1 MFETLLTRVFAVTML
16 YHYAFAAIS
25 MAMFGL
31 TLGALAVYLKP
42 AWFPPEKTNHHL
54 ALCSILFS
62 LTTLLGILT
71 HLSVPLIATVS
82 LQTAYTVLLTY
93 IVTSVPFGFAGI
105 AICLVLTRFPAQVNK
120 LYAADLVGAACGCL
134 MTIYFIEFTDGPSA
148 IAITAFIAGTAAIF
162 YAAQDVAQR
171 MARAVSIVVLAVGAF
186 ALGNAALSAYE
197 MPLLRVTWVEGQ
209 YEPQGLY
216 EKWNAFARIKV
227 SGDPNALVPVHGWG
241 LSPVYPRDHLV
252 RRLYIKINGISG
264 TYMHQFD
271 GDLSR
276 FEFLKYE
283 LANLVHYIRPNSHV
297 AAIGVGGGLEV
308 LSALV
313 FQQKSVTGVD
323 INKDILNAVNF
334 EFGNFT
340 GNLDLKR
347 GVRFVH
353 DEARSYIGR
362 QSGTFDI
369 IQSRSI
375 ERPQAKLDG
384 ALVLAENSLY
394 TVESWKTLLQ
404 RLSPDGV
411 LTFTVTQRPE
421 APQEMY
427 RLAALAVAALKEI
440 GVQDPRHH
448 IIMARLPMS
457 NVFLERKGGD
467 AWPSVAILLGRKPFT
482 AQDVTILTEACAK
495 MAFEMT
501 LTPDTAAD
509 PILERVVAA
518 NGLKQLDNI
527 SPSANITP
535 PTDDKPFFFN
545 LLRLGDL
552 LNPESW
558 ALDRNRFG
566 SNLKSIFILLSLLAA
581 AVVLTAGCIIIP
593 IRRART
599 EPLSAAAPFGLFFA
613 AIGFG
618 YMLVEI
624 SQLQRLIIYLGEPTY
639 GLSAVL
645 FSLLLSTGVGS
656 YLCGALFGRKSPV
669 GALSA
674 LVAIPLSLV
683 VFGLVTPQVTDATRH
698 TETSIR
704 ALTTVCMLFPIGVF
718 MGTAFPLGM
727 HAAAG
732 KKPSLTPW
740 LWGINGASSVVGS
753 VLAYTVALFSGIS
766 TAFWVG
772 VVCYVLAPIA
782 FLVMTR
788 RSASEG

>member
-42 AWFPPEKTNHHL
+42 AWFPREKTNHHL

-62 LTTLLGILT
+62 LTILVGILT

-82 LQTAYTVLLTY
+82 LQTAYAVLITY
-93 IVTSVPFGFAGI
+93 VVTSVPFVFAGV
-105 AICLVLTRFPAQVNK
+105 AVCLVLTRFPSQVNK

-148 IAITAFIAGTAAIF
+148 IAVTAFIAGTAAIF
-162 YAAQDVAQR
+162 YAARDVAQR
-171 MARAVSIVVLAVGAF
+171 MVRAVAVVVFAVGAF
-186 ALGNAALSAYE
+186 ALGNAALSAFG
-197 MPLLRVTWVEGQ
+197 MPLLRVMWVEGQ
-209 YEPQGLY
+209 FEPPGLY
-216 EKWNAFARIKV
+216 EKWNAFARTKV
-227 SGDPNALVPVHGWG
+227 TGDPKALVPVHGWG

-283 LANLVHYIRPNSHV
+283 LANLVHYIRPNAHV
-297 AAIGVGGGLEV
+297 AAIGVGGGLEI

-323 INKDILNAVNF
+323 INKNILDAVNF

-340 GNLDLKR
+340 GHLDLRR

-362 QSGTFDI
+362 QKDTFDI

-375 ERPQAKLDG
+375 ERPEAKVDG

-411 LTFTVTQRPE
+411 LTFTLTQRPE
-421 APQEMY
+421 APYEMY
-427 RLAALAVAALKEI
+427 RLVALAVAALKEI
-440 GVQDPRHH
+440 GVQDPRPY
-448 IIMARLPMS
+448 IFMARLPMS
-457 NVFLERKGGD
+457 RVFIEKKGGD
-467 AWPSVAILLGRKPFT
+467 AWPSVAILVGRKPFT
-482 AQDVTILTEACAK
+482 AQDIATLTDVCPK
-495 MAFEMT
+495 MAFDVV
-501 LTPDTAAD
+501 LTPEKAMD
-509 PILERVVAA
+509 PIIERIAA
-518 NGLKQLDNI
+518 PDGLKHLDEI
-527 SPSANITP
+527 SPHANITP

-545 LLRLGDL
+545 LLRLRDL

-558 ALDRNRFG
+558 RYDRNRLG
-566 SNLKSIFILLSLLAA
+566 SNLKSIFILLSLLATA
-581 AVVLTAGCIIIP
+581 GTLTLGCIIVP
-593 IRRART
+593 IRKNRA
-599 EPLSAAAPFGLFFA
+599 EPPSEAAPFGLFFA

-639 GLSAVL
+639 GLSTVL
-645 FSLLLSTGVGS
+645 FSLLLSSGVGS
-656 YLCGALFGRKSPV
+656 YLCGALIGRKSSTIDLSVLV
-669 GALSA
+669 G
-674 LVAIPLSLV
+674 IPLSLAA
-683 VFGLVTPQVTDATRH
+683 FGLLAPQAMDATRQM
-698 TETSIR
+698 EISIR
-704 ALTTVCMLFPIGVF
+704 LLTTVCMLFPIGVF

-727 HAAAG
+727 HAAARS
-732 KKPSLTPW
+732 KSSLTPW
-740 LWGINGASSVVGS
+740 LWGINGAASVVGS
-753 VLAYTVALFSGIS
+753 ILAYTVALFSGAS

-772 VVCYVLAPIA
+772 VCCYIAAPIA
-782 FLVMTR
+782 FFVMR
-788 RSASEG
+788 RNNEAV